1 MMYYLHQLPLNF
13 PQHDFL
19 RALNVF
25 QYITFRAIAAAVT
38 AFLLSLI
45 FGNWTIRRLIS
56 LKVGQPI
63 RTKEEV
69 NKLFELHGQ
78 KAGTPTM
85 GGVLILGTVVLS
97 SLVWARP
104 DNSAVWL
111 VLFTLLYCGALGFW
125 DDYLKV
131 AKKNSAGVSERTK
144 LVAQGILAAIVT
156 AFFVFNP
163 AIEVQAR
170 ELFMPFY
177 KDPVILNLGAFTFV
191 FFAIVIMGASNAV
204 NLTDG
209 LDGLA
214 AGCTCSAAFTYGI
227 LAYAAGNF
235 RIAKYLDIPFY
246 PFAGEL
252 AIICMAMVGASF
264 GFLWFNC
271 HPAKVFMGDTGS
283 LAIGGML
290 GVVAIC
296 TKQEMLLVVVG
307 GVFVIEAVS
316 VLIQRLWFKITKRRY
331 GEGRRVFLMSPIH
344 HHFEL
349 KGWKENTVIVRFWV
363 LSIMFA
369 LLGLATL
376 KLR

>member
-1 MMYYLHQLPLNF
+1 MYYLHLLSERHGPEILKAF
-13 PQHDFL
+13 
-19 RALNVF
+19 NVF
-25 QYITFRAIAAAVT
+25 QYITFRAVAAAIT
-38 AFLLSLI
+38 AFLLSLMC
-45 FGNWTIRRLIS
+45 GNWVIRRLIS
-56 LKVGQPI
+56 LKMGQPI

-69 NKLFELHGQ
+69 HKLYELHGG

-85 GGVLILGTVVLS
+85 GGVLLLGAVLVS
-97 SLVWARP
+97 SIVWARP
-104 DNSAVWL
+104 DNTAVWL
-111 VLFTLLYCGALGFW
+111 VIFSLAFCGGLGFW
-125 DDYLKV
+125 DDYLKIT
-131 AKKNSAGVSERTK
+131 KKNSAGVSEKTK
-144 LVAQGILAAIVT
+144 LIAQAILALIVSN
-156 AFFVFNP
+156 FFLLNP
-163 AIEVQAR
+163 SIEVQAR
-170 ELFMPFY
+170 GLYVPFY
-177 KDPVILNLGAFTFV
+177 KDPLVANLGIFTFV
-191 FFAIVIMGASNAV
+191 FFALVIVGASNAV

-214 AGCTCSAAFTYGI
+214 AGCTTTVAFCYAV
-227 LAYAAGNF
+227 LAYICGNVK
-235 RIAKYLDIPFY
+235 IASYLQIPFY

-252 AIICMAMVGASF
+252 AVVCMALVGASF

-283 LAIGGML
+283 LAIGGLL

-296 TKQEMLLVVVG
+296 TKQELLLVVVG

-316 VLIQRLWFKITKRRY
+316 VLIQRTWFKITKRVY

-349 KGWKENTVIVRFWV
+349 KGWKENTVIVRFWI

-369 LLGLATL
+369 FLGLATL

>member
-1 MMYYLHQLPLNF
+1 MMYYLHLLSDQQGAELLKAF
-13 PQHDFL
+13 
-19 RALNVF
+19 NVF
-25 QYITFRAIAAAVT
+25 QYITFRAVAAAVT
-38 AFLLSLI
+38 AFLLSLMC
-45 FGNWTIRRLIS
+45 GNWVIRRLIS

-69 NKLFELHGQ
+69 HKLFELHGG

-85 GGVLILGTVVLS
+85 GGVLLLGAVICS
-97 SLVWARP
+97 SLLWARP
-104 DNSAVWL
+104 TNTAVWL
-111 VLFTLLYCGALGFW
+111 LLFTLGYCGALGFW

-131 AKKNSAGVSERTK
+131 AKKNSKGVSERAK
-144 LVAQGILAAIVT
+144 LIGQMILAVIV
-156 AFFVFNP
+156 ANYFLLNP
-163 AIEVQAR
+163 AIEIQAR
-170 ELFMPFY
+170 SLYVPFY
-177 KDPVILNLGAFTFV
+177 KDPVIANLGIFAFV
-191 FFAIVIMGASNAV
+191 FFAVVIIGASNAV

-214 AGCTCSAAFTYGI
+214 AGCTATASFAYAI
-227 LAYAAGNF
+227 LAYACGNVK
-235 RIAKYLDIPFY
+235 IASYLQIPFY

-252 AIICMAMVGASF
+252 AVVCMAMVGASF

-296 TKQEMLLVVVG
+296 TKQELLLVVIG
-307 GVFVIEAVS
+307 GVFVIEATS
-316 VLIQRLWFKITKRRY
+316 VLIQRVWFKITKARY
-331 GEGRRVFLMSPIH
+331 GEGRRIFLMSPIH

-349 KGWKENTVIVRFWV
+349 KGWKENTVIVRFWI

-369 LLGLATL
+369 FLGLATL

>member
-1 MMYYLHQLPLNF
+1 MMYYLHILSDRSGEF
-13 PQHDFL
+13 WSAF
-19 RALNVF
+19 NVF
-25 QYITFRAIAAAVT
+25 QYITFRSVGAAVT

-45 FGNWTIRRLIS
+45 FGQRVIRKLIS

-63 RTKEEV
+63 RTAEEV

-85 GGVLILGTVVLS
+85 GGVLLLGAVVAS
-97 SLVWARP
+97 SLLWARP

-111 VLFTLLYCGALGFW
+111 LIFTLLYCGGLGWW

-131 AKKNSAGVSERTK
+131 AKKNSKGVSEGTK
-144 LVAQGILAAIVT
+144 VIAQLALAGIVT
-156 AFFVFNP
+156 AYFLLNP

-170 ELFMPFY
+170 MLFVPFS
-177 KDPVILNLGAFTFV
+177 KEPILWNLGALTFA
-191 FFAIVIMGASNAV
+191 FFALVIVGASNAV

-214 AGCTCSAAFTYGI
+214 AGCTTTVAFTYGI
-227 LAYAAGNF
+227 LAYVAGNWK
-235 RIAKYLDIPFY
+235 IAQYLQLPFY

-252 AIICMAMVGASF
+252 CVVCMALVGASF
-264 GFLWFNC
+264 GFLWWNAY
-271 HPAKVFMGDTGS
+271 PAKVFMGDTGS
-283 LAIGGML
+283 LAIGGVL

-296 TKQEMLLVVVG
+296 CKQEMLLVLVG
-307 GVFVIEAVS
+307 GVFVMEAVS
-316 VLIQRLWFKITKRRY
+316 VLIQRTWFKITRKRY

-349 KGWKENTVIVRFWV
+349 KGWKENTVIVRFWI

-369 LLGLATL
+369 FLGLATL

>member
-1 MMYYLHQLPLNF
+1 MMFYLYKLSIGASTDSLK
-13 PQHDFL
+13 
-19 RALNVF
+19 ALNVF
-25 QYITFRAIAAAVT
+25 QYITFRAVAAAVT

-45 FGNWTIRRLIS
+45 FGNWVIRRLIS
-56 LKVGQPI
+56 LKLGQPI

-69 NKLFELHGQ
+69 HKLFELHGG

-85 GGVLILGTVVLS
+85 GGVLLLGAVVLS
-97 SLVWARP
+97 SLLWARP
-104 DNSAVWL
+104 DNTAVWL
-111 VLFTLLYCGALGFW
+111 LLFTIVYCGALGFW

-131 AKKNSAGVSERTK
+131 SKRNASGMSERSK
-144 LVAQGILAAIVT
+144 LIGQGILAAIVT
-156 AFFVFNP
+156 AYFLLNP

-170 ELFMPFY
+170 SLYVPFY
-177 KDPVILNLGAFTFV
+177 KTAVVENLSWFTVV
-191 FFAIVIMGASNAV
+191 FFALVIVGASNAV

-214 AGCTCSAAFTYGI
+214 AGCTITTAF
-227 LAYAAGNF
+227 AYAVLCYVAGNVV
-235 RIAKYLDIPFY
+235 IAKYLDVPFY

-252 AIICMAMVGASF
+252 SVICMALVGASF

-271 HPAKVFMGDTGS
+271 YPAKVFMGDTGS
-283 LAIGGML
+283 LAIGGFL
-290 GVVAIC
+290 GVAAIC
-296 TKQEMLLVVVG
+296 CKQELLLVVVG
-307 GVFVIEAVS
+307 GIFVIEAVS
-316 VLIQRLWFKITKRRY
+316 VLIQRTVFKITKRIY

-349 KGWKENTVIVRFWV
+349 KGWKENTVIVRFWI
-363 LSIMFA
+363 LSVMFA